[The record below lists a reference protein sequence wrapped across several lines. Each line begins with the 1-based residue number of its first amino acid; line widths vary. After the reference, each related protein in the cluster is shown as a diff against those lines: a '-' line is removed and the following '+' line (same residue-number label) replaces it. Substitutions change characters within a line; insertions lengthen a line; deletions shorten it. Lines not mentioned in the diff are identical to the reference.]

1 MNAPQSQCSTGTAL
15 ERAARLADEVAAVW
29 ADEVD
34 AEARFPREAVDAMRS
49 ERLLSVAVPRELG
62 GEGLSLQEVSQI
74 ARVIGTRCA
83 ASGMIF
89 AMHQT
94 QIYSLVK
101 HGNTEALR
109 EFVEETVDKQLL
121 LASATTELGIGGD
134 VSRSYCAVEDL
145 GGHLLLIKNAPVI
158 SYGEHSDAIV
168 VTARRTPESQPND
181 QVLVVCR
188 TPDLTLE
195 RTTEVG
201 TRWG

>member
-1 MNAPQSQCSTGTAL
+1 
-15 ERAARLADEVAAVW
+15 
-29 ADEVD
+29 
-34 AEARFPREAVDAMRS
+34 
-49 ERLLSVAVPRELG
+49 
-62 GEGLSLQEVSQI
+62 
-74 ARVIGTRCA
+74 
-83 ASGMIF
+83 MIF

-168 VTARRTPESQPND
+168 VTARRNTGESAERSGSRGVSYPRPD
-181 QVLVVCR
+181 AR
-188 TPDLTLE
+188 THHPS
-195 RTTEVG
+195 G